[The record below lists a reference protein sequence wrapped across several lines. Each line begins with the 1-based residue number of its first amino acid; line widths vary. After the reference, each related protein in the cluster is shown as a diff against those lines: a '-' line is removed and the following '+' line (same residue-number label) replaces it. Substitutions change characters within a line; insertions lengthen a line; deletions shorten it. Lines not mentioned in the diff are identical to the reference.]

1 MYTEKQESIG
11 WRINDR
17 LARFFRKFYRFGW
30 AIRMKVDYGSIKP
43 VRLTFVDRNDCS
55 KFLFFSYYAFRVSYS
70 YGWFKNR
77 HTGSA
82 ILIDTVDFTS
92 LVVVFN
98 RKIPTE
104 YYNDFGEFIG
114 MGSTSNVLE
123 GYIRKYVDDIPDN
136 YMLIIH

>member
-1 MYTEKQESIG
+1 MYTDKQERIG

-17 LARFFRKFYRFGW
+17 LARFFMKFYRFGW
-30 AIRMKVDYGSIKP
+30 AIRMKVDYSSIRP
-43 VRLTFVDRNDCS
+43 VRLTFVDRDDCS
-55 KFLFFSYYAFRVSYS
+55 KCFSFYAYRVSYS

-82 ILIDTVDFTS
+82 ILIDMMDFTS
-92 LVVVFN
+92 LVVVLN

-114 MGSTSNVLE
+114 MGSTREVLE
-123 GYIRKYVDDIPDN
+123 EYIRKYVDDIPDN
-136 YMLIIH
+136 YMLVIN